1 MDTRSLEKFA
11 QAARRQL
18 TDQVTARLQLVLH
31 GDSADLRARAE
42 AVAKLRAEIEATS
55 REAVIERVAYTW
67 FNRFCALRFMDANH
81 YTPLGIVSPA
91 PGNTQPEILQ
101 EAKAGQI
108 DPIFPVDAARV
119 LDLLG
124 ERIPSPD
131 PQQEAYRLLVVAA
144 CNYYHSIMPF
154 MFEPIADYTELLMPD
169 DLLSANSVLHFL
181 REAMTEDACW
191 DVEVIGGCTSSI
203 FQRRTMQSSLHSSR
217 ARRSHPKI
225 SPQPLSCLRHIGS
238 CALSWRIH
246 WDACGCSTGLHRSWP
261 TACLTTSGPR
271 SQRRALCGLEHL
283 RNCEYAIRRL
293 AQGTCSPTPL
303 NCYMP
308 STKKKATALPMF
320 RG

>member
-42 AVAKLRAEIEATS
+42 AVKDLRAEIKATS

-67 FNRFCALRFMDANH
+67 FNRFCALRFMDANR

-108 DPIFPVDAARV
+108 DPDLPRRRCPRARPAGRAHPLARPAAGSLSPARV
-119 LDLLG
+119 G
-124 ERIPSPD
+124 
-131 PQQEAYRLLVVAA
+131 A

-169 DLLSANSVLHFL
+169 DLLSANSVLHVF
-181 REAMTEDACW
+181 
-191 DVEVIGGCTSSI
+191 V
-203 FQRRTMQSSLHSSR
+203 RR
-217 ARRSHPKI
+217 
-225 SPQPLSCLRHIGS
+225 
-238 CALSWRIH
+238 
-246 WDACGCSTGLHRSWP
+246 
-261 TACLTTSGPR
+261 
-271 SQRRALCGLEHL
+271 
-283 RNCEYAIRRL
+283 
-293 AQGTCSPTPL
+293 
-303 NCYMP
+303 
-308 STKKKATALPMF
+308 
-320 RG
+320 